1 MATIKNR
8 TKEELVE
15 AFKRAINRKREWEEH
30 AQQEFAEMRLRQIT
44 I

>member
-1 MATIKNR
+1 MIKNR
-8 TKEELVE
+8 TKEELID
-15 AFKRAINRKREWEEH
+15 AFKRAIDRKREWEQQ